1 MCKTDTAIVHG
12 MLQLQTL
19 FQLDLDFDS
28 PTGQQFLD
36 RIHFDGVEDP
46 PEPEPEAN
54 VDGEDGESAP
64 QREATQIPVAKRPDV
79 PRADFFNERSR
90 EYIEQIVQAIDAV
103 A

>member
-1 MCKTDTAIVHG
+1 

-19 FQLDLDFDS
+19 FQLDLNFDS

-46 PEPEPEAN
+46 PETEPEEN
-54 VDGEDGESAP
+54 VDSEGGEPAP
-64 QREATQIPVAKRPDV
+64 QREPTQIPVAKRPDV
-79 PRADFFNERSR
+79 LRADFFNERSR
-90 EYIEQIVQAIDAV
+90 EYLEQIVEAINAC